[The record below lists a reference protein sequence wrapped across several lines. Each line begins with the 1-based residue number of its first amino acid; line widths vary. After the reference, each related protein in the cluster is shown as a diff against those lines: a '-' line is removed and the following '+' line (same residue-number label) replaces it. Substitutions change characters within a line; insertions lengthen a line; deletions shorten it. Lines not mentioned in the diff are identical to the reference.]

1 MTVDGLPY
9 RVREG
14 PLKLGDGAFCAI
26 LLEFIEAVAAVFEAG
41 IYEEGVFA

>member
-1 MTVDGLPY
+1 LSY

-14 PLKLGDGAFCAI
+14 PLKLSDGAFCAI